1 MQLALQM
8 QHGTA
13 GPGSDRGTAAR
24 GVAVT
29 AGAHSAACRVNT
41 WGLGAT
47 WGVLL
52 NRKIMLKRGEKK
64 TPVLFC
70 WFR

>member
-1 MQLALQM
+1 MQR
-8 QHGTA
+8 GTA
-13 GPGSDRGTAAR
+13 GPGSDQGTAAR

-29 AGAHSAACRVNT
+29 AGAHSAAYRVNT

-52 NRKIMLKRGEKK
+52 NRENNAKAR
-64 TPVLFC
+64 
-70 WFR
+70 